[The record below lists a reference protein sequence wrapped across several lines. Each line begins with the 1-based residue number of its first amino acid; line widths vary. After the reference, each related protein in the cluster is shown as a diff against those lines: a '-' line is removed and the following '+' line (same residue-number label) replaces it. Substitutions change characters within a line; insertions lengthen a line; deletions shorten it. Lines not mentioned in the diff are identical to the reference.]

1 MEDTKSK
8 PETKTTSDNCEKLLG
23 DELWEIVFGYP
34 HLQEW
39 VLDGPLVTE
48 EGVVNCT
55 CR

>member
-1 MEDTKSK
+1 MDDTKSK
-8 PETKTTSDNCEKLLG
+8 PETETTLDNCEKLLG
-23 DELWEIVFGYP
+23 GELGEIVLGYP
-34 HLQEW
+34 RLQEW